1 MSQIQPNSD
10 QAWMERALVWARE
23 VRGHVWPNPPVGC
36 VIVKHGD
43 VVSEAATHPGGRPHA
58 ERKAIEQAGQMA
70 DGATLFVTLEPC
82 CHWGKTP
89 PCTDAIIHAGIS
101 RVVCAVQDP
110 DPRVNGGGFAT
121 LRAAGIDVVVGV
133 CSADAEAIMSGFF
146 HRVHFGV
153 PELVVSLESGDAIPD
168 ETDAFLV
175 SGETKVVLTIRSGT
189 MESDLKNPH
198 HLLRWM
204 GNLGLTTVAIPKLDR
219 FWLNVESHA
228 EVAEQGDRA
237 QMAVAL
243 HEVGSQLCR

>member
-1 MSQIQPNSD
+1 MSRTQPNSD
-10 QAWMERALVWARE
+10 QAWMERALVLARE

-36 VIVKHGD
+36 VIVKHGA

-82 CHWGKTP
+82 CHWGRTP
-89 PCTDAIIHAGIS
+89 PCTDAIIGAGIA

-121 LRAAGIDVVVGV
+121 LQEAGIDVVVGV
-133 CSADAEAIMSGFF
+133 CSADAEAMMSGFF

-153 PELVVSLESGDAIPD
+153 PELVVSLESGNAIPD
-168 ETDAFLV
+168 GTDAVLV
-175 SGETKVVLTIRSGT
+175 SGETKVVLTTRSGT

-219 FWLNVESHA
+219 FWREFQAHA
-228 EVAEQGDRA
+228 EVPARSDGA
-237 QMAVAL
+237 QMAMPPG
-243 HEVGSQLCR
+243 EVGT

>member
-1 MSQIQPNSD
+1 MSQTQPNSD
-10 QAWMERALVWARE
+10 QDWMERALVLARG

-36 VIVKHGD
+36 VIVKHGE

-58 ERKAIEQAGQMA
+58 ERKAIEQAGQVA

-89 PCTDAIIHAGIS
+89 PCTDAIIDAGIS

-110 DPRVNGGGFAT
+110 DPRVNGGGFAM
-121 LRAAGIDVVVGV
+121 LREAGIDVVVGV
-133 CSADAEAIMSGFF
+133 YSADAEAMMSGFF
-146 HRVHFGV
+146 HRVRFGV
-153 PELVVSLESGDAIPD
+153 PELVVSLESGGAIPD
-168 ETDAFLV
+168 GTDGVLV
-175 SGETKVVLTIRSGT
+175 SGETEVVLTTRSGA

-219 FWLNVESHA
+219 FWRDFQSHVEVPECNGKS
-228 EVAEQGDRA
+228 
-237 QMAVAL
+237 QMAFPL
-243 HEVGSQLCR
+243 GEVGT

>member
-1 MSQIQPNSD
+1 MK
-10 QAWMERALVWARE
+10 RALVLARE

-36 VIVKHGD
+36 VIVKDGD

-58 ERKAIEQAGQMA
+58 ERKAIDQAGQGT

-110 DPRVNGGGFAT
+110 DPRVDGGGFAT
-121 LRAAGIDVVVGV
+121 LREAGIDVVVGV
-133 CSADAEAIMSGFF
+133 CSADAEAVMSGFF

-153 PELVVSLESGDAIPD
+153 PELVVSLQSGDALPD
-168 ETDAFLV
+168 GTDAVLV
-175 SGETKVVLTIRSGT
+175 SGETEVVLTTRSGT
-189 MESDLKNPH
+189 MESDFKDPN

-219 FWLNVESHA
+219 FWNEFQPHA
-228 EVAEQGDRA
+228 EVPERSGEP
-237 QMAVAL
+237 QMAMPL
-243 HEVGSQLCR
+243 GEVGT